1 MAVDQIYLE
10 NLDEFVNDENK
21 VVTYKWLSRTLSV
34 HVNQAKQMLYTFVQQ
49 QRNKKD
55 NDKLSVCYF
64 LSGMAETPDG
74 GKILKAM
81 VVPEES
87 LDTMKSTLTTVTS
100 CHVYSVQKVK
110 LKDSNALYIADYDK
124 LKGSLLQSKEF
135 SAIRSDECKPRS
147 LEELEKLEAA
157 SHPVITEPPAKV
169 TTMNGT
175 SGSKP
180 KPKQP
185 TGIAGMFSNASKKKE
200 DKEENEKEEGKGD
213 QEQKE
218 TVADKG
224 KGKQGGIGSFFSK
237 QQNKEP
243 STKSETTKV
252 EPSVKKDSADAV
264 KPQRDLNKKS
274 PPKRGQKSKKT
285 RKQDSDEEDAAP
297 QKQKRRRIQV
307 VESSSEEE
315 EEDEVIPESPVPSP
329 VADIPSSPEPE
340 KMEEEEEEEKV
351 EKVKKTG
358 NSHAQSSNQHESS
371 EKHRVKRRKKVTN
384 TYMDKQGFMVTEEV
398 WETASTDASDID
410 EPTKPAPVTA
420 PKSKQDSSDKSGNKD
435 KKVQPTK
442 KKTSPDPKHSGKQTS
457 LMSFF
462 KKK

>member
-1 MAVDQIYLE
+1 MLPEKEAFIPSRPKEYTPKAPV
-10 NLDEFVNDENK
+10 EFVRNVWGSSAGAGSGEFHVYRGTRRREYARQKFMTEKTEKEKEDAEYHRKLEANK
-21 VVTYKWLSRTLSV
+21 
-34 HVNQAKQMLYTFVQQ
+34 QAAESKTA
-49 QRNKKD
+49 KKR
-55 NDKLSVCYF
+55 
-64 LSGMAETPDG
+64 A
-74 GKILKAM
+74 
-81 VVPEES
+81 
-87 LDTMKSTLTTVTS
+87 KSTN
-100 CHVYSVQKVK
+100 KEPF
-110 LKDSNALYIADYDK
+110 KDSNALYIADYDT

-157 SHPVITEPPAKV
+157 SRPVITEQPAKV

-185 TGIAGMFSNASKKKE
+185 AGIAGMFSNVSKKKE
-200 DKEENEKEEGKGD
+200 DKEENKKEDGKGD

-218 TVADKG
+218 TVPDKG
-224 KGKQGGIGSFFSK
+224 KGKHGGIGSFFSK

-243 STKSETTKV
+243 TTKSETTKV
-252 EPSVKKDSADAV
+252 EPSVKKDSAVTV

-351 EKVKKTG
+351 EEVKKTG
-358 NSHAQSSNQHESS
+358 NSHAQASNKHESS

-420 PKSKQDSSDKSGNKD
+420 PKSKQESSDKSGNKD